1 MCKSRNES
9 INHGTSI
16 GIPKMNIGLQKEF
29 FKHMV
34 ETKESNSQLTTDSYQ

>member
-9 INHGTSI
+9 THGTAI

-34 ETKESNSQLTTDSYQ
+34 ETKEPNSQLTTDSYQ